1 MPDEHYLYAF
11 TWADC
16 LLTDPGQGVDPHFAV
31 ELVPDG
37 RLAAVAS
44 CVDLDQFDVAR
55 LAGKTAEDL
64 NWLSRIAVRHNEI
77 VAHVA
82 SQSPVLP
89 LRLGTIFNSRA
100 SLLAKLAQHAT
111 TVTNFLHELGE
122 RQEWAAKIYVDRH
135 WAKATLAHPAP
146 PPPHFASRRGAGA
159 AYLKQKQTELQNRR
173 EFQSHVQREV
183 TAVANTLEQ
192 HADRC
197 RIVRNLSANLTG
209 REEKMAWNAAFLLPR
224 SANDRWLAKVEQL
237 RNAVRPKGL
246 LLEVT
251 GPWPAYHFCPELNI

>member
-1 MPDEHYLYAF
+1 MPEEHYLYAF
-11 TWADC
+11 TWAGY
-16 LLTDPGQGVDPHFAV
+16 LLKDPTQGVDPRFAV
-31 ELVPDG
+31 ELVPNG
-37 RLAAVAS
+37 RVAAVSS
-44 CVDLDQFDVAR
+44 CVGLDQFNVNQ
-55 LAGKTAEDL
+55 LEGKTAEEVT
-64 NWLSRIAVRHNEI
+64 WLSRIAVRHNEI
-77 VAHVA
+77 VAQVA

-100 SLLAKLAQHAT
+100 SLLHKMTQCAT
-111 TVTNFLHELGE
+111 TVAGFLGELGD
-122 RQEWAAKIYVDRH
+122 RQEWAAKIYVDREH
-135 WAKATLAHPAP
+135 ARICLAHPTP
-146 PPPHFASRRGAGA
+146 SSPHFASGRGAGVE
-159 AYLKQKQTELQNRR
+159 YLRQRRTELQNKRKLD
-173 EFQSHVQREV
+173 SHVQREV